1 MLRKNL
7 LPMFVIEG
15 SMAAAEFREKLPDT
29 AFEFISFYCQ
39 QLRGSLVSEPSPRVV
54 AHAAD
59 IDVMLQNQLLNGS

>member
-29 AFEFISFYCQ
+29 AFEFIGFVQ
-39 QLRGSLVSEPSPRVV
+39 PATPRL
-54 AHAAD
+54 AGQRA
-59 IDVMLQNQLLNGS
+59 